1 MSDPR
6 TVDCE
11 VWARRKLKTLTR
23 TTKAQL
29 LEIRPKA
36 GFKVLGGVRL
46 PPNDELFWPS
56 PPWHYHFAV
65 VSAGVAMDELYPAG
79 LPLAEYKKKFE
90 HEDAIDFVLLG
101 P

>member
-1 MSDPR
+1 MADPR

-11 VWARRKLKTLTR
+11 VWARRKIKALAR
-23 TTKAQL
+23 TAKAQL
-29 LEIRPKA
+29 LEIRPKP
-36 GFKVLGGVRL
+36 GFRVLGGIRL
-46 PPNDELFWPS
+46 PPNDQLFWPH

-65 VSAGVAMDELYPAG
+65 VVAGVVMDEIYPNG

-90 HEDAIDFVLLG
+90 HEDAINFVLRE